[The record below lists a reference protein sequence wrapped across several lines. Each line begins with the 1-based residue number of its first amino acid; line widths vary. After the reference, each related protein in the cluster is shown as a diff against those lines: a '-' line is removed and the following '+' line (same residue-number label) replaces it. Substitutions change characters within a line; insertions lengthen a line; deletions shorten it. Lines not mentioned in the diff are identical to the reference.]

1 MTELGYRPDQT
12 PQGAAQERFVFV
24 DPTDRHSR
32 EFEVFAAQN
41 QGTAVRGADS
51 AEVYQALEDAHNAA
65 QEVKRE
71 AAARTPEQAADDAEL
86 AQAIDWNAQTI
97 EVTREY
103 TEVNGF

>member
-12 PQGAAQERFVFV
+12 PQGAARERFVFV
-24 DPTDRHSR
+24 DPEDRHNR
-32 EFEVFAAQN
+32 EFEVFAS
-41 QGTAVRGADS
+41 QGQSVVRGADS
-51 AEVYQALEDAHNAA
+51 PEINQALEDAHNAA

-71 AAARTPEQAADDAEL
+71 AAARTPEQTADDAEL
-86 AQAIDWNAQTI
+86 AQAIDWNAKTI

>member
-12 PQGAAQERFVFV
+12 PQGAAQERFIFV
-24 DPTDRHSR
+24 DPADRKGR
-32 EFEVFAAQN
+32 EFEVYAAQS
-41 QGTAVRGADS
+41 QSPVRGADS
-51 AEVYQALEDAHNAA
+51 PEIYQALEDAHNAA

-71 AAARTPEQAADDAEL
+71 AAARTPEQAAGDAEL

>member
-24 DPTDRHSR
+24 DPTDSHSR
-32 EFEVFAAQN
+32 EFEVFAAQG
-41 QGTAVRGADS
+41 QTAVRGADS
-51 AEVYQALEDAHNAA
+51 PEINQALEDAHNAA